1 MTLAELMNNY
11 SSIYGE
17 VVTAL
22 DVAKRHLRIR
32 LFDGPISSE
41 RILRGAAIKGISQA
55 TLRRAKNK
63 VGVVVRKDG
72 PLVVGQ
78 RTWRWHLPLPTHGPE
93 GARSEQ
99 DDQKSL
105 GRES

>member
-41 RILRGAAIKGISQA
+41 RILTGAQIKGISRS
-55 TLRRAKNK
+55 TLRRAKNEI
-63 VGVVVRKDG
+63 GVVARKDG
-72 PLVVGQ
+72 PLVAGQ
-78 RTWRWHLPLPTHGPE
+78 RTWRWQLPPPTLGLE